1 MQWNITDYQEVA
13 GQTGYATVCC
23 SVGQIVRL
31 WHATK
36 AFSLSVIWSEL
47 NFPAMMPYMRS
58 LDHFQNRPWHKSSLL
73 VWEKLLIW
81 TPKSPQVGKEDD
93 NLIWSRSKSLEILYL
108 YETCLNMYVVCLGGC
123 WWVHMICTYDIYEHM
138 CEHVYMCKCVYTRIM
153 DNGRFQKL
161 WKPCN
166 LARPAVEVNIALF
179 LVPACC
185 VLFPLGRGLNTSCLG
200 LCTVLVIPVHF
211 ILNISLSE
219 KSSMASH
226 VVSFVGFQTPTLRI
240 EGWDTNADVS
250 VSILHNQN
258 VVVDSGNTVR
268 HPKRFFSWN
277 K

>member
-185 VLFPLGRGLNTSCLG
+185 VLFPLGRGLIQAVWDCAVFWWSLFTSSLTF
-200 LCTVLVIPVHF
+200 LYKKSLQWLPMWWALLVSKHRRWELKDETPM
-211 ILNISLSE
+211 LMSPSP
-219 KSSMASH
+219 SS
-226 VVSFVGFQTPTLRI
+226 TIKT
-240 EGWDTNADVS
+240 
-250 VSILHNQN
+250 
-258 VVVDSGNTVR
+258 
-268 HPKRFFSWN
+268 
-277 K
+277 